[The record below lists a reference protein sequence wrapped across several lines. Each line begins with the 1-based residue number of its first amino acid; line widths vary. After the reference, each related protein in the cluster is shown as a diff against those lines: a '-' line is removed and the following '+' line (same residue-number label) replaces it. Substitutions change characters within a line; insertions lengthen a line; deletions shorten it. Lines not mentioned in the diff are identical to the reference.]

1 MCFKDE
7 EIDSYLLSRMSEGEE
22 KALEE
27 HYFNCRKCFRRVEER
42 QELLTVIK
50 TRGAEIFA
58 GSASKVGAKPS
69 LMTRFLD
76 FFTPRQWVFVSL
88 TVIALLVIILGY
100 MPGRRPAPPRFVLDG
115 EDILRGETLTLIS
128 PVIDVKAVPAAFEWR
143 PLDGASEYRVYLY
156 YDEKPIWSAPTK
168 DTKIALPDEVMSKLE
183 PGHKYSWQV
192 KAFSLQGFL
201 VSVSSRVHFQITR

>member
-7 EIDSYLLSRMSEGEE
+7 EIDSYLLGRISEGEE

-42 QELLTVIK
+42 RELLTVIK
-50 TRGAEIFA
+50 TRGAEIFPE
-58 GSASKVGAKPS
+58 SVPKVGTKPS
-69 LMTRFLD
+69 LVSRFLD

-115 EDILRGETLTLIS
+115 EDIVRGETLTLIS

-143 PLDGASEYRVYLY
+143 PLEGASEYKVYLY
-156 YDEKPIWSAPTK
+156 AEKPIWSASTK
-168 DTKIALPDEVMSKLE
+168 DTKIALPDEIMSKLE

-192 KAFSLQGFL
+192 KAFSPQGFL